1 VPQRLT
7 VARAIACALCLAALA
22 GCTGTGEMKNLGG
35 TLTGLDDGTS
45 VTIKNNNN
53 GDTMTLTRDGPFQ
66 FPIFVADSTPYTVV
80 ITAQPPGQNCTVT
93 NGAGTM
99 HSSVDNIQVNCA

>member
-1 VPQRLT
+1 M
-7 VARAIACALCLAALA
+7 ARIVRITWEKILVRQSERYGL
-22 GCTGTGEMKNLGG
+22 TGEP
-35 TLTGLDDGTS
+35 
-45 VTIKNNNN
+45 
-53 GDTMTLTRDGPFQ
+53 GDSAEWVLFMTLTRDGPFQ

-80 ITAQPPGQNCTVT
+80 VTAQPPGQNCTVT